1 MPFNNNIQLWRETA
15 NSKENTLCLRQ
26 QIYWATP
33 KEWEDDCQV
42 KPALDLAKANF
53 RNLKPCVHGADVL
66 EAADKA
72 GLKRESILDFSSSV
86 NPLGPSEKALEAIT
100 AGFGQIPSYPDSC
113 SKALRKAIAS
123 HYKGIGKGNVIV
135 GNGSTELI
143 YLFAEA
149 FMQKGDVALVPAP
162 SFGEYE
168 NAVRKTGEKVKYV
181 KLGKDFQANP
191 ANFERIITAK
201 TKILYLCNPN
211 NPTSSL
217 TSPEKLAE
225 IIEIA
230 LAKDVLAFL
239 DEDFLEF
246 VEGEEK
252 LSMIDRVGNYPNL
265 FVLRSFTKIFGLT
278 GLRIGYGIAS
288 EEITSILMNAK
299 IPWNV
304 NCLGQAAAIA
314 ALNDKAHLKRT
325 LDLIKEEKALLLRE
339 LSKIKAFKI
348 FPPDANFIFINI
360 RKSGFNA
367 GQLKEKMLK
376 QGVLIR
382 DCSSFAGLDEFYI
395 RVAVK
400 TRPENER
407 LLAGFKESLG

>member
-1 MPFNNNIQLWRETA
+1 
-15 NSKENTLCLRQ
+15 
-26 QIYWATP
+26 
-33 KEWEDDCQV
+33 V
-42 KPALDLAKANF
+42 KPALDLAKKNF

-72 GLKRESILDFSSSV
+72 GLKRENILDFSSSV
-86 NPLGPSEKALEAIT
+86 NPLGPSEKALEAIK
-100 AGFGQIPSYPDSC
+100 ADFGQIPSYPDSC
-113 SKALRKAIAS
+113 SNALREAIAG
-123 HYKGIGKGNVIV
+123 HYKGISKDNVVV

-181 KLGKDFQANP
+181 KLSREFRVEP
-191 ANFERIITAK
+191 ASFARALTAK
-201 TKILYLCNPN
+201 TKIVYFCNPN
-211 NPTSSL
+211 NPTSLL
-217 TSPEKLAE
+217 TPMDELEKIIRLALE
-225 IIEIA
+225 RGI
-230 LAKDVLAFL
+230 LVFL

-252 LSMIDRVGNYPNL
+252 LSMIGRIREFPNL

-288 EEITSILMNAK
+288 QEIISVLINAK

-304 NCLGQAAAIA
+304 NCLGQAAAVA

-325 LDLIKEEKALLLRE
+325 LALIKEEKAFLLQGLVA
-339 LSKIKAFKI
+339 LKAFKVYS
-348 FPPDANFIFINI
+348 PDANFAFIDI
-360 RKSGFNA
+360 RKSGLTA
-367 GQLKEKMLK
+367 TQLKQKMLR
-376 QGVLIR
+376 QGILIR
-382 DCSSFAGLDEFYI
+382 DCSSFAGLDEFYV

-400 TRPENER
+400 TRQENER
-407 LLAGFKESLG
+407 LLYAFKASLDKQV

>member
-1 MPFNNNIQLWRETA
+1 
-15 NSKENTLCLRQ
+15 
-26 QIYWATP
+26 
-33 KEWEDDCQV
+33 V
-42 KPALDLAKANF
+42 KPALDLAKASF

-66 EAADKA
+66 EVADKA

-265 FVLRSFTKIFGLT
+265 FVLRSFKKIFGLT

-348 FPPDANFIFINI
+348 YPPDANFIFIDI
-360 RKSGFNA
+360 RKSGFTA
-367 GQLKEKMLK
+367 AQLKVKMLK